1 MTISTT
7 TNKIIYAGLT
17 GQDVFGYN
25 FKVLTKADMNVYLAG
40 VIIDQGDWSIDGL
53 GNDLGGNVTL
63 TTPLA
68 VDQTVTL
75 LREIAET
82 QETDYQPFDAFPAE
96 SHEAALD
103 KLTMIT
109 QQLTEQINRRFL
121 PPPDS
126 SDEDAIVDGNLTVTG
141 HSDLVGGAQSGEQ
154 PVNGDDLTRKDYVD
168 AADAAL
174 ASDITDLQAADA
186 VFASDITDLE
196 AVDVTLASDITDL
209 QAADAALASD
219 ITDLQAVDAD
229 LQDQINSAV
238 SVSSPVPVGGII
250 MFNAAFS
257 EIPANFQLCDGSNGT
272 PNMTDKFVYGTN
284 TENEIGDTGGS
295 ANTPVVSHTHSI
307 AHNHGAIGS
316 SSAGTHD
323 HHAYRYDNSGVRS
336 ETSGAQLCLNRDP
349 APANADA
356 YTICYVDSNDYDLMS
371 DAVHEAAGAHT
382 HTTTVPNYTGNSGAA
397 SSGVSGSGTNIPPYV
412 KLAYIQRMS

>member
-1 MTISTT
+1 MIDS
-7 TNKIIYAGLT
+7 GLWT
-17 GQDVFGYN
+17 
-25 FKVLTKADMNVYLAG
+25 
-40 VIIDQGDWSIDGL
+40 IDGL
-53 GNDLGGNVTL
+53 GNALGGNVTL
-63 TTPLA
+63 DTPLA
-68 VDQTVTL
+68 ADTSVTL

-186 VFASDITDLE
+186 VFASDITDL
-196 AVDVTLASDITDL
+196 

-257 EIPANFQLCDGSNGT
+257 EIPANFQLCDGTNGT
-272 PNMTDKFVYGTN
+272 PNMVDKFVYGTN
-284 TENEIGDTGGS
+284 TEGEIGDTGGS
-295 ANTPVVSHTHSI
+295 ADTPVVSHTHSI
-307 AHNHGAIGS
+307 QHNHPAATT

-323 HHAYRYDNSGVRS
+323 HHAYRYDGSGVRS
-336 ETSGAQLCLNRDP
+336 EDSGAQLCLNRDP

-371 DAVHEAAGAHT
+371 DAVHETAGAHT
-382 HTTTVPNYTGNSGAA
+382 HTLDVPTYVGDSGAA
-397 SSGVSGSGTNIPPYV
+397 SSGVSGSGTNVPPYV

>member
-25 FKVLTKADMNVYLAG
+25 FKVPTKADMYVYLDG
-40 VIIDQGDWSIDGL
+40 VVIDSGLWTIDGL
-53 GNDLGGNVTL
+53 GNALGGNVTL
-63 TTPLA
+63 DTPLA
-68 VDQTVTL
+68 ADTSVTL

-154 PVNGDDLTRKDYVD
+154 PLNGDDLTRKDYVD
-168 AADAAL
+168 AADA
-174 ASDITDLQAADA
+174 
-186 VFASDITDLE
+186 
-196 AVDVTLASDITDL
+196 TLASDITDL
-209 QAADAALASD
+209 QAADAALV
-219 ITDLQAVDAD
+219 LVDED